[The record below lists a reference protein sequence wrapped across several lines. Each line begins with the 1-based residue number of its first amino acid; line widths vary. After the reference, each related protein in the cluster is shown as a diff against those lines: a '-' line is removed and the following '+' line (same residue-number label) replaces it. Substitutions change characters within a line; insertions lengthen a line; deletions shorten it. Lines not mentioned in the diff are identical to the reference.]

1 VLERC
6 RFEEDVPVLCDILQL
21 TPVGPRTLGACIAM
35 RVNEE
40 NFTIDLVVDLGEVNE
55 ESTKAPIFGETL
67 KEDL

>member
-1 VLERC
+1 
-6 RFEEDVPVLCDILQL
+6 
-21 TPVGPRTLGACIAM
+21 LGACIAM